1 MGARKFPVAKVEGC
15 LFFSLFGDFRLP
27 WEFFSLN
34 WRRHYH
40 RWKANIFDTR
50 HSAIEQWG
58 FLNVTCLLC
67 HGPTLRRT
75 RDTYTCCRAFGCL
88 DCHNGEPRSPECV
101 ANALHVL
108 LRHRGG
114 QSWKKDV
121 QELMQFYCI
130 VLNTGYI
137 LYNSITC
144 HRMWL

>member
-1 MGARKFPVAKVEGC
+1 MGPRKFPVVKVEGC
-15 LFFSLFGDFRLP
+15 LFVCLFVWRFTSPSRIFFTHLETSLSPVVKGYNF
-27 WEFFSLN
+27 W
-34 WRRHYH
+34 
-40 RWKANIFDTR
+40 

-137 LYNSITC
+137 L
-144 HRMWL
+144 